1 MDIMDVKQSRKNSET
16 DNVTIGSLAQMKWGS
31 WQIGGPR
38 HYYRENR
45 ILDVISRLSAKGRL
59 LDVGC
64 GTGSLIMQLAHRGYE
79 VHGVDMSEECVRRT
93 SENLRLFVPEDH
105 IDIKKGSAE
114 KIDYPEGHFDIVIA
128 AEVLEHV
135 EKDDLTVR
143 EIHRVIKPGGVC
155 VITVPANPAL
165 WDVSD
170 DMAGHKRRYSKRALL
185 SLFTAASFQVERV
198 SFLGFPLMRLYHRMV
213 FLRWAEYAGKK
224 RGGDLFR
231 EGMATRV
238 GLSRWSSLI
247 LGNLFRIDNLF
258 SALPWGIGI
267 LLVAR
272 KGGIGD
278 KT

>member
-1 MDIMDVKQSRKNSET
+1 M
-16 DNVTIGSLAQMKWGS
+16 AQMKWGS

-38 HYYRENR
+38 HYYREGM
-45 ILDVISRLSAKGRL
+45 ILDVVSRMAPKGRL

-64 GTGSLIMQLAHRGYE
+64 GTGSLITQLALRGYE
-79 VHGVDMSEECVRRT
+79 VHGVDMSEECVTRT
-93 SENLRLFVPEDH
+93 RENLRLFVPENQ

-114 KIDYPEGHFDIVIA
+114 KIDYPDGHFDIVIA

-135 EKDDLTVR
+135 ENDSLAVR
-143 EIHRVIKPGGVC
+143 EIYRVLRPGGVC

-170 DMAGHKRRYSKRALL
+170 EMAGHKRRYSKQDILA
-185 SLFTAASFQVERV
+185 LFTATSFQVERFL
-198 SFLGFPLMRLYHRMV
+198 FLGFPLMRLYHRLI

-224 RGGDLFR
+224 RGGDLFQ

-247 LGNLFRIDNLF
+247 LGNLFRMDNLF
-258 SALPWGIGI
+258 RALPWWIGI
-267 LLVAR
+267 LLAAKKAPTVSNP
-272 KGGIGD
+272 D
-278 KT
+278 KLT